1 MIELDDDIKGRIG
14 SLKERRDIIEASL
27 ARIAQNIGASVE
39 LDKERIALFSD
50 LMQRKLD
57 GGDIKTRKAYL
68 SSVIDRIEV
77 DDNAIRVFGRK
88 DVLAA
93 AITGRGGPAGN
104 VSGFVRKWRARND
117 SNVRP
122 SDS

>member
-1 MIELDDDIKGRIG
+1 VIELDDDIKGRIG

-57 GGDIKTRKAYL
+57 GGDIKPERL
-68 SSVIDRIEV
+68 IS
-77 DDNAIRVFGRK
+77 
-88 DVLAA
+88 
-93 AITGRGGPAGN
+93 
-104 VSGFVRKWRARND
+104 
-117 SNVRP
+117 RP
-122 SDS
+122 